1 MKKEIFGIGVLAL
14 AALIVI
20 GAAAVAQANPLPAP
34 DYTPNRYIV
43 PDYKPIDEIG
53 DMMPQQDDVYVQA
66 LQGFAMEKDA
76 LASEP
81 AALVRM
87 SYNGK
92 EYAYL
97 FIGEEH
103 YKLTQAESRWVRN
116 GQLVRYSVEGMDES
130 LLLYSNDNFYSN
142 AFGWLGGKM
151 VVFQPGNYY
160 YPMPVYGAESKNQ
173 TLEEPPVIVP
183 IPTVPV
189 PDEG

>member
-1 MKKEIFGIGVLAL
+1 
-14 AALIVI
+14 
-20 GAAAVAQANPLPAP
+20 
-34 DYTPNRYIV
+34 
-43 PDYKPIDEIG
+43 
-53 DMMPQQDDVYVQA
+53 
-66 LQGFAMEKDA
+66 
-76 LASEP
+76 
-81 AALVRM
+81 M

-116 GQLVRYSVEGMDES
+116 GQLVRYSVEGMGED

-160 YPMPVYGAESKNQ
+160 YPMVGEKLVPENM
-173 TLEEPPVIVP
+173 TEPFPPVIVP

-189 PDEG
+189 PDES